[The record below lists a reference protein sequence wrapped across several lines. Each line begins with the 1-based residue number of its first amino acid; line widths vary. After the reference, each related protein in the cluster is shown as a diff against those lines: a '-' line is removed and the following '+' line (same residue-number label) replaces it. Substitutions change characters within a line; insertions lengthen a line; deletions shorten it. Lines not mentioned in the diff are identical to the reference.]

1 MVDSKAVKIA
11 IQNFSIFYNE
21 IPALKDL
28 TLDIYRNEI
37 FTIIGPANSGKSS
50 LLQSLNRLNDLNP
63 SYRHNG
69 KIFIDGR
76 DVETIDVEL
85 LRRRVSI
92 VFALPFPLPLS
103 IFDNIAYGPRMHGIK
118 NKAKLEAIIEKG
130 LREAYL
136 WDEVKDR
143 LHTPAMNLSGGQ
155 QQRLCIARILA
166 VEPEVIM
173 FDEPTS
179 GLDPIS
185 TARVEETLREL
196 KERYTIILVTNNVA
210 QAARVGDR
218 TAFLLMGELI
228 ELNNTKR
235 LFTMAQDKR
244 TDDYLTG
251 KFG

>member
-1 MVDSKAVKIA
+1 MVGKEIKISVRD
-11 IQNFSIFYNE
+11 FSVHFGE
-21 IPALKDL
+21 TRALNGL
-28 TLDIYRNEI
+28 SLDVYHNEI
-37 FTIIGPANSGKSS
+37 FTIIGPANSGKST

-63 SYRHNG
+63 SYG
-69 KIFIDGR
+69 KSGTILLDGTDVDAL
-76 DVETIDVEL
+76 DVEH
-85 LRRRVSI
+85 LRKRMGM
-92 VFALPFPLPLS
+92 VFALPFPLPIS
-103 IFDNIAYGPRMHGIK
+103 IFDNIAYGPRMHGSK
-118 NKAKLEAIIEKG
+118 NKSHLAG
-130 LREAYL
+130 LVEQALRGAYL

-185 TARVEETLREL
+185 TARVEDTLCEL
-196 KERYTIILVTNNVA
+196 KARYTIILVTNNVA

-228 ELNNTKR
+228 EVNETNR

-244 TDDYLTG
+244 TDDYITG

>member
-1 MVDSKAVKIA
+1 MVDARTIKIS
-11 IQNFSIFYNE
+11 IQNLTIHFGDVT
-21 IPALKDL
+21 ALKNL
-28 TLDIYRNEI
+28 NLDIYSNEI

-50 LLQSLNRLNDLNP
+50 LLQSLNRLNDLKAT
-63 SYRHNG
+63 YRKG
-69 KIFIDGR
+69 GTIMIDGKDIEDL
-76 DVETIDVEL
+76 DVES
-85 LRRRVSI
+85 LRKRISI

-103 IFDNIAYGPRMHGIK
+103 IYDNIAYGPRMHGIK
-118 NKAKLEAIIEKG
+118 NKAKLTEIVEKS

-143 LHTPAMNLSGGQ
+143 LYTPAMNLSGGQ

-185 TARVEETLREL
+185 TARVEETMRVL

-218 TAFLLMGELI
+218 TAFLLMGELV
-228 ELNNTKR
+228 ELNDTKR

>member
-1 MVDSKAVKIA
+1 MVETQIIKIS
-11 IQNFSIFYNE
+11 IRDFSIHFDD
-21 IPALKDL
+21 ITALKGL
-28 TLDIYRNEI
+28 NLDIYRNEI

-50 LLQSLNRLNDLNP
+50 LLQSLNRLNDLTP
-63 SYRHNG
+63 SYKKTG
-69 KIFIDGR
+69 TILIDDQDIDSV
-76 DVETIDVEL
+76 DVES
-85 LRRRVSI
+85 LRTRVSI

-118 NKAKLEAIIEKG
+118 NKSKLIEIVEKG

-143 LHTPAMNLSGGQ
+143 LDIPAMNLSGGQ

-166 VEPEVIM
+166 VEPEIIM

-185 TARVEETLREL
+185 TARVEETLRIL
-196 KERYTIILVTNNVA
+196 KEHYTIILVTNNVA

-218 TAFLLMGELI
+218 TAFLLMGEMV
-228 ELNNTKR
+228 ELNETKR
-235 LFTMAQDKR
+235 IFTMAQDKR

>member
-1 MVDSKAVKIA
+1 VT
-11 IQNFSIFYNE
+11 
-21 IPALKDL
+21 ALTHL
-28 TLDIYRNEI
+28 NLDIYCNEI

-50 LLQSLNRLNDLNP
+50 LLQSLNRLNDLNAA
-63 SYRHNG
+63 YQKKG
-69 KIFIDGR
+69 IIEIDGTNI
-76 DVETIDVEL
+76 DTIDVES
-85 LRRRVSI
+85 LRKRVSI

-103 IFDNIAYGPRMHGIK
+103 IYDNIAYGPRMHGIK
-118 NKAKLEAIIEKG
+118 NKIMLTEIVEKG

-143 LHTPAMNLSGGQ
+143 LYTPAMNLSGGQ

-166 VEPEVIM
+166 VEPEIIM

-185 TARVEETLREL
+185 TARVEETMRVL

-218 TAFLLMGELI
+218 TAFLLMGELV
-228 ELNNTKR
+228 ELDETKR
-235 LFTMAQDKR
+235 LFTSATDKR
-244 TDDYLTG
+244 TDDYITG

>member
-1 MVDSKAVKIA
+1 MVESQPVKISIRDFSIYFGEHKAVK
-11 IQNFSIFYNE
+11 NLNLE
-21 IPALKDL
+21 I
-28 TLDIYRNEI
+28 YSNEI

-63 SYRHNG
+63 SYKKTGAILMDNQD
-69 KIFIDGR
+69 ID
-76 DVETIDVEL
+76 TIDVES
-85 LRRRVSI
+85 LRKRVSI

-103 IFDNIAYGPRMHGIK
+103 IYDNIAYGPRMHGIK
-118 NKAKLEAIIEKG
+118 NKSKLSQIVEKG
-130 LREAYL
+130 LRDAYL

-143 LHTPAMNLSGGQ
+143 LDSPAMNLSGGQ

-185 TARVEETLREL
+185 TARVEETLRVL
-196 KERYTIILVTNNVA
+196 KEHYTIILVTNNVA

-228 ELNNTKR
+228 ELNDTKR